1 MSATTPLEAPEPEV
15 CRCPEPVPT
24 KGWGRECGR
33 CHRVTL
39 AEIVDLAE
47 RRRRHEERWPPAGGA
62 A

>member
-1 MSATTPLEAPEPEV
+1 MSAIEIPDTPGPEV
-15 CRCPEPVPT
+15 CRCDEPVPT

-39 AEIVDLAE
+39 AEVVDLAE
-47 RRRRHEERWPPAGGA
+47 RRRRHEERWPPPGGA